1 MFGKDSP
8 ETHFAWFAAL
18 GVGIGLG
25 KLLASKQRLTLRVVI
40 GRALVTGG
48 LATSGHLLIL
58 AFPQADFW
66 LQFAAA
72 GLLAS
77 LGTSLIEKIITKAVG
92 SDK

>member
-25 KLLASKQRLTLRVVI
+25 KLLASRQVITTRLVI

-48 LATSGHLLIL
+48 LAISGHLIVL
-58 AFPQADFW
+58 AFPTADFW
-66 LQFAAA
+66 VQFAVA
-72 GLLAS
+72 GALAS
-77 LGTSLIEKIITKAVG
+77 LGTSAIEKILTRKAP
-92 SDK
+92 K